1 MIKSDAKNLDN
12 DPELAVIRAR
22 LPGTNIN
29 QQTLL
34 ATDYLNHFNEI
45 VMTLG
50 MVPDFR
56 DLMDDAKDWQPISYT
71 EHFQNSAFSDKDLAI
86 EAYEHVPERFLTPFE
101 QTIGQVSQLI
111 ETVIQRMDG
120 LIANGSDEELRHV
133 ATSSSQNIQR
143 LLEIASAII
152 NGAETTMDQTEID
165 TLLGD

>member
-1 MIKSDAKNLDN
+1 MTATSNSGAQSEPDLENIRGR
-12 DPELAVIRAR
+12 LA
-22 LPGTNIN
+22 GTNIN

-56 DLMDDAKDWQPISYT
+56 DLMDDAKEWQPISYI

-86 EAYEHVPERFLTPFE
+86 EAYDHVPERFLTPFE
-101 QTIGQVSQLI
+101 QTIGQVTQLI
-111 ETVIQRMDG
+111 QSVIQRLDG
-120 LIANGSDEELRHV
+120 LVANGSDEELRNV
-133 ATSSSQNIQR
+133 AIESSQNIQR
-143 LLEIASAII
+143 FLEIASAII

-165 TLLGD
+165 ALLGD

>member
-1 MIKSDAKNLDN
+1 MTASSDTGSETEPGLED
-12 DPELAVIRAR
+12 IRAR
-22 LPGTNIN
+22 LSGTNIN

-71 EHFQNSAFSDKDLAI
+71 EHFHNSAFSDKDLAI
-86 EAYEHVPERFLTPFE
+86 EAYGQVPERFRAPFE
-101 QTIGQVSQLI
+101 QTIGQVTQLI
-111 ETVIQRMDG
+111 ETVIQRLDAI
-120 LIANGSDEELRHV
+120 IANGSDEELRHV
-133 ATSSSQNIQR
+133 ATESSLNIQR

-152 NGAETTMDQTEID
+152 NGSETTMDQTEID
-165 TLLGD
+165 ALLGD

>member
-1 MIKSDAKNLDN
+1 MTATSGNGADSEPGLED
-12 DPELAVIRAR
+12 IRAR
-22 LPGTNIN
+22 LVGTNIN
-29 QQTLL
+29 EQTLL

-56 DLMDDAKDWQPISYT
+56 DLMDDAKHWCPISYT

-86 EAYEHVPERFLTPFE
+86 EAYDHVPERFRTPFE
-101 QTIGQVSQLI
+101 QTIGQVTQLI
-111 ETVIQRMDG
+111 ETVIQRLDA

-133 ATSSSQNIQR
+133 ATESALNIRR

-152 NGAETTMDQTEID
+152 NGSETTMDQAEID
-165 TLLGD
+165 ALLGD